1 MPRGMMPA
9 MSPSIDRCND
19 GSDRPP
25 RLRRDINLGTL
36 AELPRASIGWRAS
49 QAEQLAMLKADGHE
63 AVQIWQPTPAAAQA
77 ARDAGLAVTGI
88 CRALTPPDV
97 DAIVREHRDL
107 GCEITTL
114 HVGHSFET
122 DAEMDALAAA
132 VLQASARHAYPLY
145 VETHRGTMT
154 QDLRRT
160 LDLVGRRPALRFNAD
175 LSHWYTGHEL
185 TYGGEFLDRIAR
197 LAPVFERVR
206 FLHARVGNPG
216 CIQTGLDDPGDYL
229 AHFREMWTR
238 CFVGFLRGARP
249 GDYLSFNAEL
259 LPQKMGSGPE
269 AFWLHYAQPRRELAS
284 DAFGGEP
291 SDRYDDAARLWAMAG
306 ECFAAAQQQLD
317 SERP

>member
-1 MPRGMMPA
+1 MMLA
-9 MSPSIDRCND
+9 MNSPIDRCND
-19 GSDRPP
+19 GSANPP

-36 AELPRASIGWRAS
+36 AELPRASTGWCATH
-49 QAEQLAMLKADGHE
+49 AEQLALLKADGHE
-63 AVQIWQPTPAAAQA
+63 AVQIWQPTREAAGA

-88 CRALTPPDV
+88 CRALVPAEV
-97 DAIVREHRDL
+97 DAIVREQRDL

-114 HVGHSFET
+114 HVGNSFET

-132 VLQASARHAYPLY
+132 VLEASARHGHPLY

-160 LDLVGRRPALRFNAD
+160 LDLVERWPALRFNAD

-185 TYGGEFLDRIAR
+185 TYGGEFHDRAQR

-229 AHFREMWTR
+229 SHFRWMWQR
-238 CFVGFLRGARP
+238 CFEGFVRGAGP

-259 LPQKMGSGPE
+259 LPQKMG
-269 AFWLHYAQPRRELAS
+269 ADFWLHYAQPRTDLAG
-284 DAFGGEP
+284 DRFNGEP
-291 SDRYDDAARLWAMAG
+291 SDRYADAGRLWQIAG
-306 ECFAAAQQQLD
+306 ECFEAATRAVVGAP
-317 SERP
+317 R

>member
-1 MPRGMMPA
+1 MMPA
-9 MSPSIDRCND
+9 MNPSPLDRCND
-19 GSDRPP
+19 GSQRPP
-25 RLRRDINLGTL
+25 RLRRDINLGTM
-36 AELPRASIGWRAS
+36 AELPRGSAGWRGTH
-49 QAEQLAMLKADGHE
+49 AEQLALLKTDGHE
-63 AVQIWQPTPAAAQA
+63 AVQIWQPTAEAAQA

-97 DAIVREHRDL
+97 DAIVREQRDL

-132 VLQASARHAYPLY
+132 VLEASARHSHPVY

-160 LDLVGRRPALRFNAD
+160 LDLVERFPALRFNAD

-185 TYGGEFLDRIAR
+185 TYGGEFLQRASR
-197 LAPVFERVR
+197 LQPVFERVR

-229 AHFREMWTR
+229 SHFRWMWQR
-238 CFVGFLRGARP
+238 CFEGFLRGARP

-259 LPQKMGSGPE
+259 LPQKMG
-269 AFWLHYAQPRRELAS
+269 ADFWLHYAQPRRELAG
-284 DAFGGEP
+284 DALGGEP
-291 SDRYDDAARLWAMAG
+291 SDRYDDAARLWRIAG
-306 ECFAAAQQQLD
+306 ECFEAAQAAVVAT
-317 SERP
+317 

>member
-1 MPRGMMPA
+1 MMPA
-9 MSPSIDRCND
+9 MNSPIDRCND
-19 GSDRPP
+19 GSANPP

-36 AELPRASIGWRAS
+36 AELPRASTGWRETH
-49 QAEQLAMLKADGHE
+49 AEQLALLKADGHE
-63 AVQIWQPTPAAAQA
+63 AVQIWQPTREAARA

-88 CRALTPPDV
+88 CRALVPTEV
-97 DAIVREHRDL
+97 DAIVREQRDL

-114 HVGHSFET
+114 HVGNSFET

-132 VLQASARHAYPLY
+132 VLEASARHGHPLY

-160 LDLVGRRPALRFNAD
+160 LDLVERWPALRFNAD

-185 TYGGEFLDRIAR
+185 TYGGEFHERAQR

-229 AHFREMWTR
+229 SHFRWMWQR
-238 CFVGFLRGARP
+238 CFEGFLRGAGP

-259 LPQKMGSGPE
+259 LPQKMG
-269 AFWLHYAQPRRELAS
+269 ADFWLHYAQPRVDLAG
-284 DAFGGEP
+284 DRFNGEP
-291 SDRYDDAARLWAMAG
+291 SDRYVDAGRLWQIAG
-306 ECFAAAQQQLD
+306 ECFEAATRAVVGAP
-317 SERP
+317 R

>member
-1 MPRGMMPA
+1 MMPA
-9 MSPSIDRCND
+9 MPFASIDRCND
-19 GSDRPP
+19 GSAQPP

-36 AELPRASIGWRAS
+36 AELPRGSAGWRAS
-49 QAEQLAMLKADGHE
+49 HAEQLALLKADGHE

-77 ARDAGLAVTGI
+77 ARDAGLGVTGI

-114 HVGHSFET
+114 HVGNSFEA

-132 VLQASARHAYPLY
+132 VLEASARHGHPLY

-160 LDLVGRRPALRFNAD
+160 LDLVERFPALRFNAD

-185 TYGGEFLDRIAR
+185 TYGGEFFERAAR

-216 CIQTGLDDPGDYL
+216 CIQTGLDEPGDSL
-229 AHFREMWTR
+229 GHFRWMWQR
-238 CFVGFLRGARP
+238 CFEGFLRGAGP

-259 LPQKMGSGPE
+259 LPQKMGE
-269 AFWLHYAQPRRELAS
+269 AFWLHYAQPRADLAG
-284 DAFGGEP
+284 DALGGEP
-291 SDRYDDAARLWAMAG
+291 SDRYADAGRLWSIASECFEAAR
-306 ECFAAAQQQLD
+306 AAVGAP
-317 SERP
+317 R